1 MKKVIL
7 SALLATTFFGFTS
20 CSDNE
25 DPILEPSIVSTGV
38 FVLNEG
44 NSYSGINGSLT
55 SYDYV
60 GNTATQNAYKAVNGT
75 ELGGTPNDAIVYGS
89 KLYICSSDE
98 SMVFVANN
106 LSLKEEKKIE
116 VRKVGLAYW
125 TENFE
130 DALMTGWGLSQVPHA
145 ASIVDNTSV
154 SVKLGSK
161 DLHMDKGGSY
171 VITPTFTDGVSEI
184 TFWQCRSESET
195 LTIYTSTDYGTTW
208 TKFTDVVASSSA
220 MAKVYINDSKV
231 TRIKIANES
240 GGDADID
247 DITVYSVSHKIMPR
261 EFLAAGGKV
270 YVSTYGNEVLVID
283 TLSLSVTGHYACG
296 ANAEGMAISADGKT
310 LYVANSDGYT
320 AKGSISAI
328 NLTDGTTTTISN
340 SGIKN
345 PTRIFVVNGQVYFL
359 DMGSYDPITYVQ
371 SGEGLYRLTD
381 TGSVKLAEASEVK
394 YFAGKFYMYHARYG
408 ETATYSVYDL
418 STGKESTFIDGTDI
432 AAPATIGI
440 DPILGCVVIT
450 SYSTANGYADY
461 SADGYAVV
469 YDAAGVKQARFE
481 TGVGPTTIVFNSAK
495 VTHIA
500 N

>member
-25 DPILEPSIVSTGV
+25 DPIPEPSIVSTGV

-98 SMVFVANN
+98 KTIFVANN
-106 LSLKEEKKIE
+106 LSLKEEKRIE
-116 VRKVGLAYW
+116 
-125 TENFE
+125 TSN
-130 DALMTGWGLSQVPHA
+130 A
-145 ASIVDNTSV
+145 A
-154 SVKLGSK
+154 
-161 DLHMDKGGSY
+161 
-171 VITPTFTDGVSEI
+171 
-184 TFWQCRSESET
+184 
-195 LTIYTSTDYGTTW
+195 
-208 TKFTDVVASSSA
+208 
-220 MAKVYINDSKV
+220 
-231 TRIKIANES
+231 
-240 GGDADID
+240 GD
-247 DITVYSVSHKIMPR
+247 TKIMPR
-261 EFLAAGGKV
+261 EFLAANGKV
-270 YVSTYGNEVLVID
+270 YVSTYGSEVLVID
-283 TLSLSVTGHYACG
+283 TLSLSVTGRYACG
-296 ANAEGMAISADGKT
+296 ASAEGMAISADGKT

-381 TGSVKLAEASEVK
+381 TGSTKLAEASEVK
-394 YFAGKFYMYHARYG
+394 YFAGKFYMFHARYG

-469 YDAAGVKQARFE
+469 YDAAGVKQEQFK
-481 TGVGPTTIVFNSAK
+481 TGVGPTTVVFNSAK